1 MFQTV
6 FCRLHNKWQID
17 FVLEEMAKFDNK
29 CLLCPS
35 FRHEHSIPNQL
46 SSWTLSLGW
55 MTGFWCK
62 RVLCVFN
69 VLSTNVKDDT
79 AQICIVIMWFKDSVP
94 DGNGFNLWHS
104 FLFSSYWLLEKY
116 PRCKAISPSPL
127 AIWTFPLGYIPSSWP
142 FFPLTF
148 ADTECTFPPCTST
161 AYGWGIFLRSL
172 RCCRSPRKSFSA
184 WRPCSSL
191 ALVSTLQRAK
201 NENIKKWTYRGVS
214 TVRNEHD
221 FFSFYFHQFPL
232 RVWRVRSTLTNCVSP
247 TSTNST
253 ASSTFKRLRT
263 HLRGST
269 SSHDSWT
276 LSRWWVGEM
285 FLQAKNKNPYSKKI
299 HSYFCKCF

>member
-1 MFQTV
+1 
-6 FCRLHNKWQID
+6 
-17 FVLEEMAKFDNK
+17 
-29 CLLCPS
+29 
-35 FRHEHSIPNQL
+35 
-46 SSWTLSLGW
+46 

-94 DGNGFNLWHS
+94 DGNGFSLWHS
-104 FLFSSYWLLEKY
+104 FLFSSYWLLEKC

-142 FFPLTF
+142 FFSLTF

-161 AYGWGIFLRSL
+161 AYGWGISLRSL

-191 ALVSTLQRAK
+191 ALVSTLLRAK

-221 FFSFYFHQFPL
+221 FFLSIF
-232 RVWRVRSTLTNCVSP
+232 
-247 TSTNST
+247 
-253 ASSTFKRLRT
+253 
-263 HLRGST
+263 T
-269 SSHDSWT
+269 SSRWGSEESEVLWRIASHLHQRT
-276 LSRWWVGEM
+276 RPPHQLSNDYEHISEVLPAHTTHGLSPDGELVRC
-285 FLQAKNKNPYSKKI
+285 FFRLKTKILIPKRYIHTFVNVSKKP
-299 HSYFCKCF
+299 HLWMHGTWMHFCKFERKKMEKQCKEGAVIILH